1 MDSVKS
7 FNFRWAYLLP
17 LLPVLLGLGL
27 LVIDTR
33 PQQALR
39 NSIFD
44 QYQRWHP
51 RDYVPAPVRVIDID
65 EASLERL
72 GQWPWP
78 RTKVAEML
86 DKLGQAGVA
95 VVGFDVLFPEP
106 DRTSPTAA
114 VELWALGGS
123 MRDQLLSLPDHDKVF
138 AQSLERTPAVVGF
151 ALDQGKGKSDEIPL
165 QKGRFIYA
173 GEDQSNWLGTYSQ
186 SVRSLPALEQ
196 AASGNGAI
204 TFLPDQDGVVRRVPL
219 VLQIGQKAV
228 GTLTGESL
236 RVALGARNVILKSAS
251 GQSGL
256 EEVRIGQL
264 VIPTNAKGEM
274 WVHYTTKDI
283 PQRTVPAWKVMNGEV
298 TPDLLSGHIA
308 LIGSSAQGLMDLRF
322 NVWGLFPGVDAH
334 AQALEQALT
343 GTFLVRPSW
352 AKGLETMVIMVLGL
366 ALGVVTLRL
375 NAFSAASVWLLTSAC
390 VAGASWWAFTTQGI
404 LLDAAT
410 PVIVLAATFIISS
423 VWHHFASEREQAW
436 IKQAF
441 SRYVSPNRV
450 AHLVNN
456 PDELAL
462 GGQRKT
468 CSFIF
473 TDLESFTS
481 LMESRDPSEAV
492 ALLNMYLDKMI
503 EIIFA
508 HDGTL
513 DRIVG
518 DALAVVFSAPVTQE
532 DHRAKAVRCAL
543 ALDAFA
549 NEYSSKLIAQNI
561 PFGKTRIGVHSGEV
575 IVGNFGGSTM
585 FDYRALGDPVNTSA
599 RLEGVNKHLGTR
611 ICISEAMIEDNM
623 PIALRPVGNLMLM
636 GKKKALQVYEPL
648 VSERYERADL
658 NQYMQAYEAMVKED
672 PQAKGLFEKLLAQWP
687 EDPLV
692 RLHLDRLNRG
702 QSGDLIQME
711 SK

>member
-1 MDSVKS
+1 
-7 FNFRWAYLLP
+7 
-17 LLPVLLGLGL
+17 
-27 LVIDTR
+27 
-33 PQQALR
+33 
-39 NSIFD
+39 
-44 QYQRWHP
+44 
-51 RDYVPAPVRVIDID
+51 
-65 EASLERL
+65 
-72 GQWPWP
+72 
-78 RTKVAEML
+78 
-86 DKLGQAGVA
+86 
-95 VVGFDVLFPEP
+95 
-106 DRTSPTAA
+106 
-114 VELWALGGS
+114 
-123 MRDQLLSLPDHDKVF
+123 
-138 AQSLERTPAVVGF
+138 
-151 ALDQGKGKSDEIPL
+151 
-165 QKGRFIYA
+165 
-173 GEDQSNWLGTYSQ
+173 
-186 SVRSLPALEQ
+186 
-196 AASGNGAI
+196 
-204 TFLPDQDGVVRRVPL
+204 
-219 VLQIGQKAV
+219 
-228 GTLTGESL
+228 
-236 RVALGARNVILKSAS
+236 
-251 GQSGL
+251 
-256 EEVRIGQL
+256 
-264 VIPTNAKGEM
+264 
-274 WVHYTTKDI
+274 
-283 PQRTVPAWKVMNGEV
+283 MNGEV

-375 NAFSAASVWLLTSAC
+375 SAFSAASVWLLTSAC

-658 NQYMQAYEAMVKED
+658 NQYMQAYEAMVKEA